1 MYRINLILM
10 IGCTIVAVG
19 LCSNTSDVFQTSMST
34 STIPEATTINSI
46 VSTTTDLYY
55 NGRRVGEIRY
65 NGDVYID
72 GRRVGEIRSNG
83 DVYVDGRREGEI
95 RSNGDIYKNGRR
107 VGEVRSNGDVY
118 EDGRR
123 VGEVRSNGDVY
134 KNGSRIG
141 EARNMTNAK
150 WVAVIYFYNFFR
162 L

>member
-1 MYRINLILM
+1 M

-19 LCSNTSDVFQTSMST
+19 LCSNTSDVSQTSMST

-55 NGRRVGEIRY
+55 N
-65 NGDVYID
+65 

-141 EARNMTNAK
+141 EARNMTNTK

>member
-1 MYRINLILM
+1 MNRINLILM

-19 LCSNTSDVFQTSMST
+19 LCSNTGSVSQTSMST
-34 STIPEATTINSI
+34 STTPKATISYSI
-46 VSTTTDLYY
+46 SSSTTDLYY
-55 NGRRVGEIRY
+55 N
-65 NGDVYID
+65 